1 MTKPEIVTL
10 AECPHA
16 RVYRGRVG
24 PEWIDV
30 NGHMNVAWYLL
41 AFDYG
46 VDGLW
51 NTLDLTDA
59 RREETG
65 SSTFAVESHVCYV
78 RELFEDQPFVVTAR
92 LLAWDAKRLH
102 HVQRLFHAEEGWLS
116 ATCEWLHLHID
127 LGTRRVA
134 PWPGEVIDRFADH
147 AAADGGP
154 WPAEV
159 GRTIAIREPL
169 GPAGTLKA
177 KEPGH
182 G

>member
-1 MTKPEIVTL
+1 MADCPDPE
-10 AECPHA
+10 
-16 RVYRGRVG
+16 VYRGRVG
-24 PEWIDV
+24 PEWIDT
-30 NGHMNVAWYLL
+30 NGHMNVAWYVL

-46 VDGLW
+46 IDGLW
-51 NTLDLTDA
+51 HALDLTDQ

-78 RELFEDQPFVVTAR
+78 RELFEGQPFVVTSR

-102 HVQRLFHAEEGWLS
+102 QLQRLFHAEDGWLA

-134 PWPGEVIDRFADH
+134 PWPAEVLQQFAEHD
-147 AAADGGP
+147 AAGVGGP

-159 GRTIAIREPL
+159 GRVIGISEPL
-169 GPAGTLKA
+169 GPDPKRMTG
-177 KEPGH
+177 GQRH